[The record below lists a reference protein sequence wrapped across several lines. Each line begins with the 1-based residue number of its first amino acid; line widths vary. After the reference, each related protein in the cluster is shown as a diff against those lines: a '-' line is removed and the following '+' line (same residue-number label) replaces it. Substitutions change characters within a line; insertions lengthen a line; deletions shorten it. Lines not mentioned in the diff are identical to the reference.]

1 MATAPRS
8 RLNQLFA
15 GQSLPGRPTPGQPH
29 FSEQELQEKAAED
42 RAAKDQVWKLPAT
55 AQYPRKIKTPP
66 KPTQGVDLLSSSDD
80 DEYVSSFRKKPSMKS
95 PTKQSK
101 TAKPRVM
108 PEPNAFGYPKEA
120 IIEPKGPIEYIA
132 KGKTSLKPRPKQVA
146 TYTQDSDEHELPTS
160 NPQGAPANGHFCQFS
175 LASKFPYKYMNDS
188 NDRVSRH
195 FFANNKFYDRT
206 WDIYYLNPPYSLSAK
221 PIILVPYAQVENLI
235 NDIGRTFKI
244 AVSVPKSPFTL
255 TFFDDGTPQPE
266 LLGTSRSR
274 DEFTQLQSKIEPTPE
289 DHGECPPKASPE
301 VKQQFEAFRKKC
313 EDAMAASKK
322 KGVAIKKKRED
333 DRLLTIRDWYSQLR
347 RVQRYFG
354 LRRKSGKVPYPDP
367 GLSWDEQE
375 EFRVKQLKEAHIIL
389 DPLDVNAPAPFPFE
403 KEPIIISVDIESYER
418 AHNQITEIGVSTL
431 DTLDLVGLPPG
442 KNGKTWINQ
451 IRSRH
456 FRIKG
461 REHLVNKDFCV
472 GNPDAFQFGRSEF
485 VELKDAAAQVDSCF
499 EWPFSVQY
507 KHAGLED
514 PWDDESASVDDGL
527 SRDALQHQLNGGN
540 KAAIA
545 SVLNGIGDQDAIDLA
560 VKLAKAKRA
569 DPSDLQKG
577 CRERNILLVG
587 HDLRTDLDYLRDLG
601 SKIFGPSRGTYPVAG
616 MEMMG
621 ANASYAK
628 ILASIQEALDT
639 APLYR
644 ILKEE
649 TQNRNLGSIMKDLGL
664 TSYFMHNGGN
674 DARYTLEVLVAMV
687 IKARLRD
694 DDVRKED
701 EKQEAKATTPQCNV
715 GNQPSHM
722 VDKADGVQTNQGQQ
736 QGVSAR
742 KVSDASLD
750 AFEAAIMASS
760 DCEPSPPREKD
771 QSISRLTER
780 LSRDPLIDDEE
791 PKTGFLHRGTQG

>member
-8 RLNQLFA
+8 RLDQLFA
-15 GQSLPGRPTPGQPH
+15 GQSLPARPTTGQPH
-29 FSEQELQEKAAED
+29 FSERELQEKAAED
-42 RAAKDQVWKLPAT
+42 KAAKDQVWKLPST
-55 AQYPRKIKTPP
+55 AQYPRKIKIPP
-66 KPTQGVDLLSSSDD
+66 KPAPGVDLLSSSDD
-80 DEYVSSFRKKPSMKS
+80 DDYISSFRKKPTMKT
-95 PTKQSK
+95 PTKQAK
-101 TAKPRVM
+101 TAKPRAM

-120 IIEPKGPIEYIA
+120 KIEPKGPIEYIA
-132 KGKTSLKPRPKQVA
+132 KGKVSSKPKPKQGVA
-146 TYTQDSDEHELPTS
+146 YIQDSDGDDLPTS
-160 NPQGAPANGHFCQFS
+160 NPQGAPVTGHFCQFS

-195 FFANNKFYDRT
+195 FFANNKFYDRA
-206 WDIYYLNPPYSLSAK
+206 WDVYYLNPPYTLSAK
-221 PIILVPYAQVENLI
+221 PIILVPYAQVEKLI
-235 NDIGRTFKI
+235 NDIGQTFKI
-244 AVSVPKSPFTL
+244 AVSVPESPFTL
-255 TFFDDGTPQPE
+255 TFFDDGTPQPK
-266 LLGTSRSR
+266 LLGTSQSR
-274 DEFTQLQSKIEPTPE
+274 DDFADLQSRIELTPE
-289 DHGECPPKASPE
+289 DHGECPPKASHE

-313 EDAMAASKK
+313 EDAVAASKK
-322 KGVAIKKKRED
+322 KGVAVKKKRED

-354 LRRKSGKVPYPDP
+354 LRCKSGKVSYPDP

-389 DPLDVNAPAPFPFE
+389 DPLEVNAPAPLPFE

-442 KNGKTWINQ
+442 NNGKAWINQ

-507 KHAGLED
+507 KHAGLDD
-514 PWDDESASVDDGL
+514 PWDDESVGGTPEAGL
-527 SRDALQHQLNGGN
+527 SEDALNHQLNGGN

-545 SVLNGIGDQDAIDLA
+545 SVLNGIGDKDAVDLA

-569 DPSDLQKG
+569 APGDLQRG
-577 CRERNILLVG
+577 PRDRNILLLG

-601 SKIFGPSRGTYPVAG
+601 SKIFGPSRGTYPLAG
-616 MEMMG
+616 METMG
-621 ANASYAK
+621 TNEK
-628 ILASIQEALDT
+628 HVKTLASILEAIDT

-644 ILKEE
+644 VFKEE

-674 DARYTLEVLVAMV
+674 DARYTLEVLIAMV
-687 IKARLRD
+687 VKARLKD
-694 DDVRKED
+694 DDARRED
-701 EKQEAKATTPQCNV
+701 ENQKNKATVPQWND
-715 GNQPSHM
+715 GNQHGDKG
-722 VDKADGVQTNQGQQ
+722 DKADEVQTSQAQQ
-736 QGVSAR
+736 QGASAR
-742 KVSDASLD
+742 KVSDGSLD
-750 AFEAAIMASS
+750 AFEAAMMASS
-760 DCEPSPPREKD
+760 DCEPSSPRQKD
-771 QSISRLTER
+771 QGISALTQRLHM
-780 LSRDPLIDDEE
+780 DPSVDDEE
-791 PKTGFLHRGTQG
+791 PKSGLRH